1 MDLFVVF
8 YFDNVE
14 IVFWDYLFVVFFF
27 NLLLINVK
35 IKKKKGGGEGV
46 IVNWVL
52 VCFNICN
59 GILSIMKWSNVG

>member
-14 IVFWDYLFVVFFF
+14 IFFWDYLFVVVFLIF
-27 NLLLINVK
+27 LLINVK
-35 IKKKKGGGEGV
+35 IKKKGGGV